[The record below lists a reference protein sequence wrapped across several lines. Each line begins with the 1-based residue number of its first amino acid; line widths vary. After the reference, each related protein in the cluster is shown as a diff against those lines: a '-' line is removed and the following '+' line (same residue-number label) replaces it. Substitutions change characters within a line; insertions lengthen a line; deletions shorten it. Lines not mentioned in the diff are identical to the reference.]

1 MFKFHFDFTTTEAC
15 ATIIIL
21 RLDASCCVTCSSC
34 MIYLK
39 LQN

>member
-1 MFKFHFDFTTTEAC
+1 
-15 ATIIIL
+15 
-21 RLDASCCVTCSSC
+21 